1 MIVTK
6 IFDAVVLINIIQD
19 LDFEE
24 ILIDWGK
31 NPRYKQWTSYEVNLE
46 VQKNARLKLNKLIA
60 LDIIKIFKPVP
71 SNDIKQIQNLNP
83 KLSIADCSLIYHYT
97 KINNAICLTND
108 LHLRK
113 YFIKNNFWLS
123 GTNGIYLKLLKDKNI
138 PQEIVEEK
146 FNALKHDSRVFP

>member
-1 MIVTK
+1 
-6 IFDAVVLINIIQD
+6 
-19 LDFEE
+19 
-24 ILIDWGK
+24 
-31 NPRYKQWTSYEVNLE
+31 
-46 VQKNARLKLNKLIA
+46 
-60 LDIIKIFKPVP
+60 
-71 SNDIKQIQNLNP
+71 
-83 KLSIADCSLIYHYT
+83 LIYHYT

>member
-83 KLSIADCSLIYHYT
+83 KLSIADC
-97 KINNAICLTND
+97 
-108 LHLRK
+108 
-113 YFIKNNFWLS
+113 
-123 GTNGIYLKLLKDKNI
+123 
-138 PQEIVEEK
+138 
-146 FNALKHDSRVFP
+146 

>member
-97 KINNAICLTND
+97 KINNSICLTND